1 MNLFYKLKLSFITL
15 MIIVLMGL
23 LIVLGLYIYY
33 NLTTYSFHIDNI
45 IMLVVSLTAILL
57 VTLFITG
64 TSNLLVKNKLVK
76 KENINKYILIVFI
89 ILITTVSF
97 QSNNLINYFVKSDYE
112 SLNNNILKN
121 KNVEKSK
128 KYKEFLV
135 SMKENNKEKLNEY
148 LNRNSFTRINDDF
161 ISITDDQN
169 MLLLMAARNISL
181 DPNISKEI
189 DKVLYDGFVSIAEY
203 KDLRSYI
210 INKKETY
217 PEVAY
222 LMRTEK

>member
-1 MNLFYKLKLSFITL
+1 MNLFYKLRLLFITL
-15 MIIVLMGL
+15 MTIVLMGL
-23 LIVLGLYIYY
+23 LSVLGLYIYY
-33 NLTTYSFHIDNI
+33 NLTTYSFHVDNMVI
-45 IMLVVSLTAILL
+45 LVVSLIAILL

-89 ILITTVSF
+89 ILITAVSF

-121 KNVEKSK
+121 KNVENSQ

-148 LNRNSFTRINDDF
+148 LNRNSFARINDNF

-189 DKVLYDGFVSIAEY
+189 DKVLDDGFVSIAEY